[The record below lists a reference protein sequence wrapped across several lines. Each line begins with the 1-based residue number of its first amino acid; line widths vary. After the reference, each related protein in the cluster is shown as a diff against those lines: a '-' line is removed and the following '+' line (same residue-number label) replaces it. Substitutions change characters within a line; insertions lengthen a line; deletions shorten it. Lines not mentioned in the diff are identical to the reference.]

1 MISQNLLDFYAA
13 LKVNNNKVWFDEN
26 RKWYESVKKEYLA
39 LTGKILEELKS
50 LDHSLEM
57 LQVKDCTFRIN
68 RDIRFS
74 PDKSPYKTNL
84 GLNFAPY
91 GKKMMLAGY
100 YIHIAAGQSFAGG
113 GLYMPMA
120 PELKKV
126 RKEIHYCH
134 NEFSSILQDPVF
146 ARTFGSLDRDPGTVL
161 SRPPKEF
168 TADDPAIE
176 WLKLK
181 SFTAVTTI
189 DDNLLTSEDFVPHV
203 IEIMKAI
210 KPLIGFLNNALLSD
224 ENGILKAP

>member
-1 MISQNLLDFYAA
+1 MVSQNILNFYSA
-13 LKVNNNKVWFDEN
+13 LKANNNKVWFDEN
-26 RKWYESVKKEYLA
+26 RKWYESVKKEYQS
-39 LTGKILEELKS
+39 LTGKILDELKS
-50 LDHSLEM
+50 VYNSLEM

-84 GLNFAPY
+84 GINFAPY

-100 YIHIAAGQSFAGG
+100 YIHIESGQSFAGG
-113 GLYMPMA
+113 GLYMPMS

-126 RKEIHYCH
+126 RKEIHYCYD
-134 NEFSSILQDPVF
+134 EFLSIIQNPVF
-146 ARTFGSLDRDPGTVL
+146 NGTFGSLDRDPGTVL

-168 TADDPAIE
+168 TSDDPAIE

-181 SFTAVTTI
+181 SFTAVKPI
-189 DDNLLTSEDFVPHV
+189 EDKLLTSSDFVPH
-203 IEIMKAI
+203 IIKIMKAI